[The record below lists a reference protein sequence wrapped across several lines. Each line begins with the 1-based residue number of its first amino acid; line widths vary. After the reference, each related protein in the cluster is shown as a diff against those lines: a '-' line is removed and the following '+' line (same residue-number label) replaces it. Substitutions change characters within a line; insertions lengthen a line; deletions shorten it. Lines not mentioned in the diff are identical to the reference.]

1 MFCMSNECRTVN
13 VNGSP
18 QWERSVGCSII
29 IIQEKGGLNS
39 ALKDKRIWT
48 GREGITSSLED
59 LTKHLCN
66 ICRSARM
73 YRLSFEP

>member
-1 MFCMSNECRTVN
+1 MGEISGVQYYHYPGE
-13 VNGSP
+13 
-18 QWERSVGCSII
+18 E
-29 IIQEKGGLNS
+29 GLNS
-39 ALKDKRIWT
+39 VLKDKRIWT

-66 ICRSARM
+66 ICHSARM